1 LQIINANAD
10 WLTDCWGENRLVV
23 GGDFQLLQMT
33 IIKKRK
39 KN

>member
-1 LQIINANAD
+1 M
-10 WLTDCWGENRLVV
+10 LTGPADCWGENRLVV

-33 IIKKRK
+33 LIKKRK